1 MFDFG
6 WQEFMVVAFVL
17 VLVVG
22 PKDLPRAFKGF
33 TKAVG
38 KMRGMAQ
45 EFRNSLMEA
54 ADQEELREVKQAI
67 ADTKDD
73 LMAATKDPLEQI
85 KAAQSSFEESVAEAK
100 RNAPETTAKP
110 TAKPKPKKPKKKP
123 PPKTNKKKT

>member
-45 EFRNSLMEA
+45 EFRNALMEA

-85 KAAQSSFEESVAEAK
+85 KVAQSSFEESVAEAK
-100 RNAPETTAKP
+100 RNAETTPKP
-110 TAKPKPKKPKKKP
+110 QPKKPKKKP

>member
-85 KAAQSSFEESVAEAK
+85 KVAQSSFEESVAEAK
-100 RNAPETTAKP
+100 RNAET

-123 PPKTNKKKT
+123 PPKSTPKTNKKKT

>member
-45 EFRNSLMEA
+45 EFRSTLMEA
-54 ADQEELREVKQAI
+54 ADQQELREVKQAI
-67 ADTKDD
+67 ADTKGD

-85 KAAQSSFEESVAEAK
+85 KTAQSSFEESVAEAK
-100 RNAPETTAKP
+100 RNAETE
-110 TAKPKPKKPKKKP
+110 AKPKSKKAPKKTKRTTPKKITKQN
-123 PPKTNKKKT
+123 T

>member
-54 ADQEELREVKQAI
+54 ADHEELREVKQAI

-73 LMAATKDPLEQI
+73 LMATTKDPLEQI
-85 KAAQSSFEESVAEAK
+85 KVAQSSFEESVAEAK
-100 RNAPETTAKP
+100 RNAETTPKP
-110 TAKPKPKKPKKKP
+110 QPKKPKKKP
-123 PPKTNKKKT
+123 PPKSTPKTNKKKT

>member
-33 TKAVG
+33 TKVVG

-85 KAAQSSFEESVAEAK
+85 KVAQSSFEESVAEAK
-100 RNAPETTAKP
+100 RNAETTP
-110 TAKPKPKKPKKKP
+110 KPKPKTPKKKT

>member
-85 KAAQSSFEESVAEAK
+85 KVAQSSFEESVAEAK
-100 RNAPETTAKP
+100 RNAPETTP
-110 TAKPKPKKPKKKP
+110 KPKPKKPKKKTP
-123 PPKTNKKKT
+123 PKSTPKTNKKKT

>member
-73 LMAATKDPLEQI
+73 LMATTNDPLEQI
-85 KAAQSSFEESVAEAK
+85 KVAQSSFEESVAEAK
-100 RNAPETTAKP
+100 RNAETTPKP
-110 TAKPKPKKPKKKP
+110 QPKKPKKKP
-123 PPKTNKKKT
+123 PPKSTPKTTKKKT

>member
-73 LMAATKDPLEQI
+73 LMAATNDPLEQI
-85 KAAQSSFEESVAEAK
+85 KVAQSSFEESVAEAK
-100 RNAPETTAKP
+100 RNAETTP
-110 TAKPKPKKPKKKP
+110 KPKPKKPKKKT

>member
-45 EFRNSLMEA
+45 EFRSSLMEA
-54 ADQEELREVKQAI
+54 ADQQELREVKQAI
-67 ADTKDD
+67 ADTKGD

-85 KAAQSSFEESVAEAK
+85 KTAQSSFEESVAEAK
-100 RNAPETTAKP
+100 RNAETAAKS
-110 TAKPKPKKPKKKP
+110 KPKKPKKKTTP
-123 PPKTNKKKT
+123 KKTTKQNT

>member
-85 KAAQSSFEESVAEAK
+85 KVAQSSFEESVAEAK
-100 RNAPETTAKP
+100 RNAET
-110 TAKPKPKKPKKKP
+110 TAKPKPKKPPKST
-123 PPKTNKKKT
+123 PKTNKKKT

>member
-54 ADQEELREVKQAI
+54 ADHEELREVKQAI

-85 KAAQSSFEESVAEAK
+85 KVAQSSFEESVAEAK
-100 RNAPETTAKP
+100 RNAET
-110 TAKPKPKKPKKKP
+110 TAKPKPKKPPKST
-123 PPKTNKKKT
+123 PKTTKKKT

>member
-6 WQEFMVVAFVL
+6 WQEFIVVAFVL

-33 TKAVG
+33 TKVVG

-67 ADTKDD
+67 ADTKSD

-85 KAAQSSFEESVAEAK
+85 KTAQSNFEESIAEAK
-100 RNAPETTAKP
+100 RNAKID
-110 TAKPKPKKPKKKP
+110 AKPKPKKSQ
-123 PPKTNKKKT
+123 KKTPKQKA

>member
-45 EFRNSLMEA
+45 EFRSALMEA
-54 ADQEELREVKQAI
+54 ADQQELREVKQAI
-67 ADTKDD
+67 ADTKGD

-85 KAAQSSFEESVAEAK
+85 KTAQSSFEESVAEAK
-100 RNAPETTAKP
+100 RNAETEAKS
-110 TAKPKPKKPKKKP
+110 KPKKPKKKTTP
-123 PPKTNKKKT
+123 KKTTKQNT